1 MPSAAAASRS
11 GTAEPDPDYEA
22 RQNDLEAKIRDCDR
36 RLARYRE
43 ALEHVDGGEVVPIV
57 GWISEVQR
65 ERKHLET
72 QLGRNV
78 PGGKLT
84 KAQVKALV
92 GALRD
97 IVGVLADA
105 DPAEKAELYGELG
118 VSLTYYRDGRVAVEG
133 HAPWG

>member
-1 MPSAAAASRS
+1 M
-11 GTAEPDPDYEA
+11 
-22 RQNDLEAKIRDCDR
+22 
-36 RLARYRE
+36 
-43 ALEHVDGGEVVPIV
+43 EHVEGEVVPIV

-65 ERKHLET
+65 ERKHREA

-105 DPAEKAELYGELG
+105 DPADKAELYGELG
-118 VSLTYYRDGRVAVEG
+118 VSLTYHADGRVAVEALPRG
-133 HAPWG
+133 VDVRVGEGT